1 MEALNAVGLTSI
13 SVLSS
18 RRTKPR
24 NITTISSLKSP
35 FSLNFKSTQLNVHE
49 DTSRN
54 FQGGLVFLS
63 SVLSTGYATALT
75 YEEALQQSISP
86 SDSDVGA
93 ILDTLTNFIVE
104 NPAVIAGGAAI
115 LVVPLILSQF
125 FGDSKPWGI
134 ETAKNAYAKLAE
146 DANAQLVDI
155 RPLSDLRQVGTPD
168 IKSLSKKS
176 VPIVYNGE
184 DKPGFLKKLALKFK
198 EPENTTLFILDKF
211 DGSSEL
217 VAELVTA
224 NGFKAAYAIK
234 DGAEGPKGWMSSGL
248 PWIQPKKGLSFDF
261 SSLTDAIGEGSD
273 AVSVALGVAAAT
285 GLSLLAYTE
294 VETLLQVLG
303 SAAIV
308 QFLSKKLLFAED
320 RKQTF
325 LQLDEFLTKQVA
337 PKEVVD
343 DIKQIGKAFLPSIT
357 ISNSL
362 PAPAEASA
370 TITESTVQ
378 TTEVPPEVDPVPT
391 AEVDSNSAP
400 LKAET
405 ETVSAPE
412 VDSVPAPEATGASL
426 PTPSRPLS
434 PFPYY
439 PDFKPPTSP
448 RPSQP

>member
-18 RRTKPR
+18 RRTKPKK
-24 NITTISSLKSP
+24 ITTISSLKSP
-35 FSLNFKSTQLNVHE
+35 FSLNFNSTPQNVSE
-49 DTSRN
+49 STSRN

-63 SVLSTGYATALT
+63 SVLSSGYARALT
-75 YEEALQQSISP
+75 YEEALQQSTSTGSP
-86 SDSDVGA
+86 SGSDVAG
-93 ILDTLTNFIVE
+93 ILDGLTSFLVE

-115 LVVPLILSQF
+115 LAVPLILSQF

-155 RPLSDLRQVGTPD
+155 RALSDLRQVGTPD

-176 VPIVYNGE
+176 VPVVYNGD

-198 EPENTTLFILDKF
+198 EPENTTLFVLDKF

-248 PWIQPKKGLSFDF
+248 PWIQPKKGFSFDF
-261 SSLTDAIGEGSD
+261 SSLTDAIGEGSE

-325 LQLDEFLTKQVA
+325 LQLDEFLTKEVA
-337 PKEVVD
+337 PKDLVD

-362 PAPAEASA
+362 PAPAEA
-370 TITESTVQ
+370 T
-378 TTEVPPEVDPVPT
+378 PT
-391 AEVDSNSAP
+391 AEVANSAP

-405 ETVSAPE
+405 VTVSAPE
-412 VDSVPAPEATGASL
+412 VESAPAPEVESAPAPEATSASL

>member
-13 SVLSS
+13 SLLSS
-18 RRTKPR
+18 RRTKPKK
-24 NITTISSLKSP
+24 ITTISSLKSP
-35 FSLNFKSTQLNVHE
+35 FSLNFNTTQQDVHQE
-49 DTSRN
+49 TSRS
-54 FQGGLVFLS
+54 GLVFLS
-63 SVLSTGYATALT
+63 SVLSSGYARALT
-75 YEEALQQSISP
+75 YEEALQQSTSTGSP

-93 ILDTLTNFIVE
+93 ILDSLTNFLVE

-115 LVVPLILSQF
+115 LAVPLILSQF
-125 FGDSKPWGI
+125 FGESKPWGI

-155 RPLSDLRQVGTPD
+155 RALADLRQMGTPD

-176 VPIVYNGE
+176 VSIVYNGE
-184 DKPGFLKKLALKFK
+184 DKPGFLKKLAFKFK

-248 PWIQPKKGLSFDF
+248 PWIQPKKGFSFDF

-325 LQLDEFLTKQVA
+325 QQLDEFLTKQVA

-378 TTEVPPEVDPVPT
+378 TTEVPPEVDSVPT
-391 AEVDSNSAP
+391 AEADSNSAP
-400 LKAET
+400 LKAE
-405 ETVSAPE
+405 
-412 VDSVPAPEATGASL
+412 PEATAASL

>member
-18 RRTKPR
+18 RTATKPKK
-24 NITTISSLKSP
+24 ITTISSLKSP
-35 FSLNFKSTQLNVHE
+35 RNVPE
-49 DTSRN
+49 EISRN
-54 FQGGLVFLS
+54 FRGGLVLLS
-63 SVLSTGYATALT
+63 SVLSTGYARALT
-75 YEEALQQSISP
+75 YEEALQQSTTTG
-86 SDSDVGA
+86 SDSDVGG
-93 ILDTLTNFIVE
+93 ILDSFTSFVAD

-115 LVVPLILSQF
+115 LSVPLILSQF

-134 ETAKNAYAKLAE
+134 ETAKNAYAKLSE
-146 DANAQLVDI
+146 DANAQLIDI
-155 RPLSDLRQVGTPD
+155 RALADLRLVGTPD

-176 VPIVYNGE
+176 VQIMYNGE

-248 PWIQPKKGLSFDF
+248 PWIQPKKGFSFDF

-362 PAPAEASA
+362 PAPPEASA

-378 TTEVPPEVDPVPT
+378 TTEVPPEVDSVPP
-391 AEVDSNSAP
+391 AEVVSNSAP

-405 ETVSAPE
+405 ETETVSAPE
-412 VDSVPAPEATGASL
+412 VESVPAPEATAASL

>member
-1 MEALNAVGLTSI
+1 MEALNAVGLSSI
-13 SVLSS
+13 SSVLS
-18 RRTKPR
+18 RKPKKTT
-24 NITTISSLKSP
+24 TTISSSLKSP
-35 FSLNFKSTQLNVHE
+35 NVVNSTTQN
-49 DTSRN
+49 
-54 FQGGLVFLS
+54 GLVFLS
-63 SVLSTGYATALT
+63 SVLSTGYARALT
-75 YEEALQQSISP
+75 YQEALQQSTSNSP
-86 SDSDVGA
+86 SDSDVGG
-93 ILDTLTNFIVE
+93 ILDGLTSFLVE

-115 LVVPLILSQF
+115 LAVPLILSQF

-146 DANAQLVDI
+146 DDNAQLVDI
-155 RPLSDLRQVGTPD
+155 RALADLRLVGTPD

-176 VPIVYNGE
+176 VPIVYNGD
-184 DKPGFLKKLALKFK
+184 DKPGFLKRLAFKFK
-198 EPENTTLFILDKF
+198 EPASTTLFILDKF

-248 PWIQPKKGLSFDF
+248 PWIQPKKGFSFDF

-357 ISNSL
+357 ISTSL
-362 PAPAEASA
+362 PAPAETSA
-370 TITESTVQ
+370 TITESSVAK
-378 TTEVPPEVDPVPT
+378 TEVAPEDDSVPSPI
-391 AEVDSNSAP
+391 ADSNSAP
-400 LKAET
+400 LKAEADA
-405 ETVSAPE
+405 VSSPE
-412 VDSVPAPEATGASL
+412 VDTVPAPEVAAAAAV
-426 PTPSRPLS
+426 PNPSRPLS

-439 PDFKPPTSP
+439 PDLKPPTSP